1 MSKKQ
6 EIAAI
11 LTIIANIGL
20 MVLCAGAPTAALAQP
35 TIDPPPLNEGDAAAV
50 SQAEES
56 AISALLDK
64 EDALQKQ
71 EMELQA
77 KEEAMRAK
85 EKELQAKEES
95 WQAKEQELQAQVA
108 SVQEKLT
115 AAQEEAAKC
124 AAPPPKKKK
133 ASTKKKKPKPRTPPA
148 VASVAKP
155 PPQPAVVTYAPT
167 AQPLPPLPSVAPA
180 PAPAVVVPPGSSYT
194 LNTVYKHQA
203 WIQGAD
209 QRTYAVREGDIIN
222 GMRIISIDA
231 AERRVQTSHGTIE

>member
-6 EIAAI
+6 EFAAI
-11 LTIIANIGL
+11 LSSIIANVGL
-20 MVLCAGAPTAALAQP
+20 ILLCAGAPTVALADP
-35 TIDPPPLNEGDAAAV
+35 TAAPQPLNEGEAAI
-50 SQAEES
+50 SQAEDN
-56 AISALLDK
+56 AINALLDK

-85 EKELQAKEES
+85 EKELQAKEEA
-95 WQAKEQELQAQVA
+95 WQTKEQELQAQVA

-133 ASTKKKKPKPRTPPA
+133 KAVAKKKPKPRPA
-148 VASVAKP
+148 PKQAAAP
-155 PPQPAVVTYAPT
+155 RPAAVTYAPT
-167 AQPLPPLPSVAPA
+167 AQPLAPLAAPA

-194 LNTVYKHQA
+194 LNTVYEHQA

-231 AERRVQTSHGTIE
+231 ANRRVQTSHGAIE